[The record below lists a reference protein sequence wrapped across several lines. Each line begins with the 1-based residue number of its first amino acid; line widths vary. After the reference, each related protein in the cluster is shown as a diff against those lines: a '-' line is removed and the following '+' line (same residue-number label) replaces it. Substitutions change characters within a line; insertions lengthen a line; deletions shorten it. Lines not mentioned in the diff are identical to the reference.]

1 VHFATKIF
9 KLAWTSIVEVGTVSW
24 CALSKH
30 KILDKVTNILRSRT
44 VLGLLGVTWI
54 FLIVEMVLFL
64 GAYSHPCTSWI

>member
-9 KLAWTSIVEVGTVSW
+9 ELAWTSIVEVGMVCW

-30 KILDKVTNILRSRT
+30 KILDKVTNILRCRT
-44 VLGLLGVTWI
+44 VFGLLGVTWI